1 MLLTLAAV
9 TTWDQALAEHVEAST
24 DPEVDVADAEHAEQ
38 TTGVL
43 PALCA
48 PTAKE
53 DLVHL
58 FLVRDAIPAAA
69 LVSLSP
75 VHLAPL

>member
-1 MLLTLAAV
+1 MLLTLVAV
-9 TTWDQALAEHVEAST
+9 TTWDQAPVEHVEAST
-24 DPEVDVADAEHAEQ
+24 DPEVDVGDVEHAVQ

-43 PALCA
+43 LVLCA

-53 DLVHL
+53 DLVHQS
-58 FLVRDAIPAAA
+58 LVRDAIPAAA